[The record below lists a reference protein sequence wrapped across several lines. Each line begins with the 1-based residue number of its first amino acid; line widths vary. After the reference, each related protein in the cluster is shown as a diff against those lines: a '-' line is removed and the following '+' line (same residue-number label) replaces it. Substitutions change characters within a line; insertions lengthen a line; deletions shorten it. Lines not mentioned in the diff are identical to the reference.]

1 MTWLTRLYQKSV
13 FNAVE
18 LTRADASVIKA
29 LAILMIVAHNYFHQ
43 VKPFPGENEMA
54 FHAETFWKMVFQI
67 AEHPF
72 DAFHPIASFFGHYGV
87 HIFLFMSGYG
97 LTKKALGYVQKHGG
111 ISWTDLWKVS
121 LNQIAKIV
129 SLTLV
134 GVSILCLYKYIAWG
148 TLPDAEF
155 FTKYLVFLTFTE
167 NLRPGDFGY
176 FVSVWW
182 FMALIVQF
190 YLLFPIIFKG
200 LSRHAYLTL
209 SIGVVCQL
217 LAVSIYEPLLEQH
230 VLVYA
235 TPLGQMVLFMLGGY
249 LAMGRRLSR
258 WIVLP
263 LVVVL
268 PLTFIDPNFFHLSF
282 VAVPVF
288 LMLAYGLLRERL
300 IASKTLLWIGGMS
313 MFIYIVHGDLRWQVI
328 PVVNEAQNIWL
339 SYIMFFGYVAEVFIF
354 AILAKWLASTTRIMR
369 LQPFKVKPKTSM
381 NGCMPMVLKPTEA

>member
-129 SLTLV
+129 TLTLV

-249 LAMGRRLSR
+249 LAMGRRLSC

-282 VAVPVF
+282 VAVTVF
-288 LMLAYGLLRERL
+288 LMLAYGSLRERL

-369 LQPFKVKPKTSM
+369 LQPFKVRPKTSM
-381 NGCMPMVLKPTEA
+381 NGCVPTVLKPTEA

>member
-129 SLTLV
+129 TLTLV

-217 LAVSIYEPLLEQH
+217 LAVLIYEPLLEQH

-282 VAVPVF
+282 VAVTVF
-288 LMLAYGLLRERL
+288 LMIAYGLLRERL

-369 LQPFKVKPKTSM
+369 LQPFKVKPKTTM
-381 NGCMPMVLKPTEA
+381 NGCVSTVLKPTEA

>member
-217 LAVSIYEPLLEQH
+217 LAVSIYEPLLEHH

-282 VAVPVF
+282 VAVTVF

-354 AILAKWLASTTRIMR
+354 AILAKWLASTTKIMR

-381 NGCMPMVLKPTEA
+381 NGCVPTVLKPTEA

>member
-217 LAVSIYEPLLEQH
+217 LVVSIYEPLLEEH

-282 VAVPVF
+282 VAVTVF

-354 AILAKWLASTTRIMR
+354 AILAKWLAITTRIMR
-369 LQPFKVKPKTSM
+369 LQPFKVKPRTSM
-381 NGCMPMVLKPTEA
+381 NSCLSKLLKPSL

>member
-54 FHAETFWKMVFQI
+54 FHAETFWKMIFQI

-235 TPLGQMVLFMLGGY
+235 TPLGQMLLFMLGGY

-282 VAVPVF
+282 VAVTVF
-288 LMLAYGLLRERL
+288 LMLAYALLRERL

-369 LQPFKVKPKTSM
+369 LQPFKVKPKKTLEMQYVSI
-381 NGCMPMVLKPTEA
+381 TT

>member
-369 LQPFKVKPKTSM
+369 LQPFKVKPKKTLEMQYVSI
-381 NGCMPMVLKPTEA
+381 TT

>member
-282 VAVPVF
+282 VAATVF

-381 NGCMPMVLKPTEA
+381 NGCVPTVLKPTEA

>member
-155 FTKYLVFLTFTE
+155 FTKYLVFLTFME

-217 LAVSIYEPLLEQH
+217 LAVTIYEPLLEQH

-282 VAVPVF
+282 VAVTVF

-313 MFIYIVHGDLRWQVI
+313 MFIYIVHGDLRWQVL

-381 NGCMPMVLKPTEA
+381 NSCLSKLLKPSL

>member
-129 SLTLV
+129 TLTLV

-217 LAVSIYEPLLEQH
+217 LAVSIYESLLEQH

-282 VAVPVF
+282 VAVTVF

-354 AILAKWLASTTRIMR
+354 AILAKWLASTTKIMR

-381 NGCMPMVLKPTEA
+381 NGCVPTVLKPTEA

>member
-129 SLTLV
+129 TLTVV
-134 GVSILCLYKYIAWG
+134 GVAILCLYKYIAWG

-282 VAVPVF
+282 VAVTVF

-339 SYIMFFGYVAEVFIF
+339 SYIMFFGYVAEVIIF

-369 LQPFKVKPKTSM
+369 LQPFKVKPKKTQEMQYVSI
-381 NGCMPMVLKPTEA
+381 TT

>member
-111 ISWTDLWKVS
+111 ISWADLWKVS

-282 VAVPVF
+282 VAVTVF

-369 LQPFKVKPKTSM
+369 LQPFKVRPKTSM
-381 NGCMPMVLKPTEA
+381 NGCVPTVLKPTEA

>member
-111 ISWTDLWKVS
+111 ISWADLWKVS

-282 VAVPVF
+282 VAVTVF

-369 LQPFKVKPKTSM
+369 LQPFKVRPKTSM

>member
-217 LAVSIYEPLLEQH
+217 LAVSIYESLLEQH

-282 VAVPVF
+282 VAVTVF

-354 AILAKWLASTTRIMR
+354 AILAKWLASTTKIMR

-381 NGCMPMVLKPTEA
+381 NGCVPTVLKPTEA

>member
-129 SLTLV
+129 TLTLV

-282 VAVPVF
+282 VAVTMF

-369 LQPFKVKPKTSM
+369 LQPFKVRPKTSM

>member
-129 SLTLV
+129 TLTVV
-134 GVSILCLYKYIAWG
+134 GVAILCLYKYIAWG

-230 VLVYA
+230 ILVYA

-249 LAMGRRLSR
+249 LAMGRRLSC

-282 VAVPVF
+282 VAVTVF

-300 IASKTLLWIGGMS
+300 IASKALLWIGGMS

-369 LQPFKVKPKTSM
+369 LQPFKVKPKASM
-381 NGCMPMVLKPTEA
+381 NGCVPTVLKPTEA

>member
-1 MTWLTRLYQKSV
+1 MTWLTRLYDKSV

-43 VKPFPGENEMA
+43 VKPFPGENEMV
-54 FHAETFWKMVFQI
+54 FNVETFWNTVFQI
-67 AEHPF
+67 VDHPF

-111 ISWTDLWKVS
+111 ISWLDLWKVS

-148 TLPDAEF
+148 TLPNVEF

-176 FVSVWW
+176 FVTVWW
-182 FMALIVQF
+182 CMALIVQC

-209 SIGVVCQL
+209 FVGVLCQL
-217 LAVSIYEPLLEQH
+217 LAVALYQPLLDEH

-235 TPLGQMVLFMLGGY
+235 TPIGHMVLIMLGVFW
-249 LAMGRRLSR
+249 R
-258 WIVLP
+258 WDDV
-263 LVVVL
+263 
-268 PLTFIDPNFFHLSF
+268 
-282 VAVPVF
+282 
-288 LMLAYGLLRERL
+288 
-300 IASKTLLWIGGMS
+300 
-313 MFIYIVHGDLRWQVI
+313 
-328 PVVNEAQNIWL
+328 
-339 SYIMFFGYVAEVFIF
+339 
-354 AILAKWLASTTRIMR
+354 
-369 LQPFKVKPKTSM
+369 
-381 NGCMPMVLKPTEA
+381 

>member
-97 LTKKALGYVQKHGG
+97 LTKKALGYVQKHGD

-282 VAVPVF
+282 VAVTVF

-369 LQPFKVKPKTSM
+369 LQPFKVKPKKTQEMQYVSI
-381 NGCMPMVLKPTEA
+381 TT

>member
-129 SLTLV
+129 TLTVV
-134 GVSILCLYKYIAWG
+134 GVAILCLYKYIAWG

-230 VLVYA
+230 ILVYA

-249 LAMGRRLSR
+249 LAMGRRLSC

-282 VAVPVF
+282 VAVTVF

-300 IASKTLLWIGGMS
+300 IASKALLWIGGMS

-369 LQPFKVKPKTSM
+369 LQPFKVKPRASM
-381 NGCMPMVLKPTEA
+381 NGCVPTVLKPTEA

>member
-282 VAVPVF
+282 VAVTVF

-328 PVVNEAQNIWL
+328 PVVNEAQNIWF

-369 LQPFKVKPKTSM
+369 LQPFKVKPKASM
-381 NGCMPMVLKPTEA
+381 NGCVPTVLKPTEA

>member
-97 LTKKALGYVQKHGG
+97 LTKKALGYIQKHGG

-282 VAVPVF
+282 VAVTVF

-300 IASKTLLWIGGMS
+300 IASTTLLWIGGMS

-369 LQPFKVKPKTSM
+369 LQPFKVKPKKTLEMQYVSI
-381 NGCMPMVLKPTEA
+381 TT

>member
-282 VAVPVF
+282 VAATVF

>member
-111 ISWTDLWKVS
+111 ISWADLWKVS

-282 VAVPVF
+282 VAVTVF

-369 LQPFKVKPKTSM
+369 LQPFKVKPKKTQEMQYVSI
-381 NGCMPMVLKPTEA
+381 TT

>member
-235 TPLGQMVLFMLGGY
+235 TPLGQMFLFMLGGY

-282 VAVPVF
+282 VAVTVF

-369 LQPFKVKPKTSM
+369 LQPFKVSSKITLNSLAQSM
-381 NGCMPMVLKPTEA
+381 

>member
-148 TLPDAEF
+148 TLLDEEF

-282 VAVPVF
+282 VAVTVF

-354 AILAKWLASTTRIMR
+354 AILAKWLASTTRIMS
-369 LQPFKVKPKTSM
+369 LQPFKVKPRTSM
-381 NGCMPMVLKPTEA
+381 NSCVSKLLKPSL

>member
-1 MTWLTRLYQKSV
+1 MTWLTRLYDKSV

-43 VKPFPGENEMA
+43 VKPFPGENEMV
-54 FHAETFWKMVFQI
+54 FNAETFWNTVFQI
-67 AEHPF
+67 VDHPF

-111 ISWTDLWKVS
+111 ISWLDLWKVS

-148 TLPDAEF
+148 TLPNVEF

-176 FVSVWW
+176 FVTVWW

-209 SIGVVCQL
+209 FVGVLCQL
-217 LAVSIYEPLLEQH
+217 LAVALYQPLLDEH
-230 VLVYA
+230 ILVYA
-235 TPLGQMVLFMLGGY
+235 TPIGHMVLFMLGGY

-263 LVVVL
+263 LVVVVL
-268 PLTFIDPNFFHLSF
+268 PLTFVDPDFFHLSF
-282 VAVPVF
+282 VAVTVF
-288 LMLAYGLLRERL
+288 LMLTYGLFRERL

-313 MFIYIVHGDLRWQVI
+313 MFIYIVHGDLRWQII
-328 PVVNEAQNIWL
+328 PVVNDAQNIWL
-339 SYIMFFGYVAEVFIF
+339 SYIMFLGYVAEVFIF

-369 LQPFKVKPKTSM
+369 LQPFRVGHKVADPCVTT
-381 NGCMPMVLKPTEA
+381 VLKPS

>member
-282 VAVPVF
+282 VAVTVF

-369 LQPFKVKPKTSM
+369 LQPFKVKPKKTPEMQYVSI
-381 NGCMPMVLKPTEA
+381 TT

>member
-72 DAFHPIASFFGHYGV
+72 DAFHPITSFFGHYGV

-111 ISWTDLWKVS
+111 ISWADLWKVS

-282 VAVPVF
+282 VAVTVF

-354 AILAKWLASTTRIMR
+354 AILAKWLASTTKIMR

-381 NGCMPMVLKPTEA
+381 NGCVPTVLTPTEA

>member
-54 FHAETFWKMVFQI
+54 FHAETFWKMLFQI

-282 VAVPVF
+282 VAVTVF

-354 AILAKWLASTTRIMR
+354 AILAKWLASTTKIMR

-381 NGCMPMVLKPTEA
+381 NGCVPTVLKPTEA

>member
-54 FHAETFWKMVFQI
+54 FHAETFWKMIFQI

-235 TPLGQMVLFMLGGY
+235 TPLGQMLLFMLGGY

-282 VAVPVF
+282 VAVTVF
-288 LMLAYGLLRERL
+288 LMLAYALLRERL

>member
-381 NGCMPMVLKPTEA
+381 NGCVPTVLKPTEA

>member
-97 LTKKALGYVQKHGG
+97 LTKKALGYIQKHGG

-235 TPLGQMVLFMLGGY
+235 TPLGQMFLFMLGGY

-282 VAVPVF
+282 VAVTVF

-369 LQPFKVKPKTSM
+369 LQPFKVSSKITLNSLAQSM
-381 NGCMPMVLKPTEA
+381 

>member
-235 TPLGQMVLFMLGGY
+235 TPLGQMLLFMLGGY
-249 LAMGRRLSR
+249 LAMERRLSR

-282 VAVPVF
+282 VAVTVF

-369 LQPFKVKPKTSM
+369 LQPFKVKPKASM
-381 NGCMPMVLKPTEA
+381 NGCVPTVLKPTEA

>member
-97 LTKKALGYVQKHGG
+97 LTKKALGFVQKHGG

-217 LAVSIYEPLLEQH
+217 LAVSIYEPLLERH

-282 VAVPVF
+282 VAVTMF

-369 LQPFKVKPKTSM
+369 LQPFKVKPKASM
-381 NGCMPMVLKPTEA
+381 NGCVPTVLKPTEA

>member
-129 SLTLV
+129 TLTLV

-282 VAVPVF
+282 VAVTVF

-369 LQPFKVKPKTSM
+369 LQPFKVKPKASM
-381 NGCMPMVLKPTEA
+381 NGCVPTVLKPTEA

>member
-97 LTKKALGYVQKHGG
+97 LTKKALGYIQKHGG

-282 VAVPVF
+282 VAVTVF

>member
-282 VAVPVF
+282 VAVTVF

-328 PVVNEAQNIWL
+328 PVVNEAQNIWF

-354 AILAKWLASTTRIMR
+354 AILAKWLASTTKIMR

-381 NGCMPMVLKPTEA
+381 NGCVPTVLKPTEA

>member
-1 MTWLTRLYQKSV
+1 MTWLTRLYDKSV

-43 VKPFPGENEMA
+43 VKPFPGENEMV
-54 FHAETFWKMVFQI
+54 FNAETFWNTVFQI
-67 AEHPF
+67 VDHPF

-97 LTKKALGYVQKHGG
+97 LTKKTLGYVQKHGG
-111 ISWTDLWKVS
+111 ISWLDLWKVS

-148 TLPDAEF
+148 TLPNVEF

-176 FVSVWW
+176 FVTVWW

-209 SIGVVCQL
+209 FVGVLCQL
-217 LAVSIYEPLLEQH
+217 LAVALYQPLLDEH

-235 TPLGQMVLFMLGGY
+235 TPIGHMVLFMLGGY

-268 PLTFIDPNFFHLSF
+268 PLTFVDPDFFHLSF
-282 VAVPVF
+282 VAVTVF
-288 LMLAYGLLRERL
+288 LMLTYGLFRERL

-328 PVVNEAQNIWL
+328 PLVNEAQNIWL
-339 SYIMFFGYVAEVFIF
+339 SYIMFFGYVVEVFIF
-354 AILAKWLASTTRIMR
+354 AILAKWLARTTRMMR
-369 LQPFKVKPKTSM
+369 IQPFKVQSKISLNPLVYSRIK
-381 NGCMPMVLKPTEA
+381 

>member
-129 SLTLV
+129 TLTLV

-235 TPLGQMVLFMLGGY
+235 TPLGQMFLFMLGGY

-282 VAVPVF
+282 VAVTVF

-381 NGCMPMVLKPTEA
+381 NGCVPTVLKPTEA

>member
-282 VAVPVF
+282 VAVTVF

-328 PVVNEAQNIWL
+328 PVVNEAQNIWF

-354 AILAKWLASTTRIMR
+354 AILAKWLANSTKVMR
-369 LQPFKVKPKTSM
+369 FQPFKVKSKIFVS
-381 NGCMPMVLKPTEA
+381 A